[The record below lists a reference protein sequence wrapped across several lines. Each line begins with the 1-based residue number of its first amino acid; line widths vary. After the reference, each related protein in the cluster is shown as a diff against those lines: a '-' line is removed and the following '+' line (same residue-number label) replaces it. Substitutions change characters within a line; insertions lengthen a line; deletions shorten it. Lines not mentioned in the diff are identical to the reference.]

1 MEGEP
6 PSGKARGGCGDTAH
20 TRDEGPTPALDIPPR
35 RRISWEFLLSQTELS
50 SEGCSKPRRGRL
62 LGGLT

>member
-20 TRDEGPTPALDIPPR
+20 TKDEGPTPAVDIPPR
-35 RRISWEFLLSQTELS
+35 RRISSEFRLSQTELS
-50 SEGCSKPRRGRL
+50 SEGCSSNRGGVDF
-62 LGGLT
+62 LGD